1 MLTAAQPPSNSERST
16 FIREQAQ
23 EDYQHHQDV
32 LAHRNFGSG
41 PQIKGGINTDGSFGV
56 TFDNNDKNY
65 RDRGYGYEK
74 AYAYSRET
82 AVIDFDAD
90 RPVLD
95 AKDIVDRYGNLEE
108 KKEDDLLSNISY
120 KVSSS

>member
-1 MLTAAQPPSNSERST
+1 MLAVALPPSNNERSA

-32 LAHRNFGSG
+32 LAHQNSG
-41 PQIKGGINTDGSFGV
+41 LRPRIKGGVNTDGSFGV

-90 RPVLD
+90 KPVLD
-95 AKDIVDRYGNLEE
+95 ARDIVEKYGNSGEKNEE
-108 KKEDDLLSNISY
+108 DLLSSISH
-120 KVSSS
+120 KVSS